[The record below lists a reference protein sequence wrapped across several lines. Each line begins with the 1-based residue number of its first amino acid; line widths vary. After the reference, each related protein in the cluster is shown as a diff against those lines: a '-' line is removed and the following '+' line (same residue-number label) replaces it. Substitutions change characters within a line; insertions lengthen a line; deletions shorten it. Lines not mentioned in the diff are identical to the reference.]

1 MRDPR
6 PATRTDGT
14 GALPRLLLS
23 LRERFARTAI
33 PRRVLLALAIAV
45 AAAFLLHRS
54 TLALV
59 LLLVFGVFALFL
71 LARRVGQRALWTV
84 RNRLIATYLL
94 MGLAPV
100 VLFVLLA
107 GIAAYLFSGQF
118 ATNTALAALD
128 AELLPLKERA
138 VALSGVVAHE
148 TLVHPGAKEV
158 DVPDFNDGPRN
169 PIAANGA
176 LRYAAWLDG
185 APLQLRGAPP
195 TVQTGLPAW
204 VEPGFNGVVEEN
216 GRLYLRVADGFS
228 FGPDKVPVHA
238 LRVTVSVLLDRNRLG
253 AVARGLG
260 VVKLLHGS
268 ALRTDEREIEGKTRG
283 MADPDPRRS
292 PFAPVSGGIL
302 PVTPYPV
309 DPPILF
315 LAPMPCV
322 DWQTGA
328 RIPAQVGVI
337 SRAGLLYSRLF
348 ATSVRIGALVRS
360 ALLAIAVV
368 FAMLEALALYLAVR
382 LSRTITRSVADLY
395 RATMEIDRGH
405 FEHRIP
411 VRRRDQLG
419 ALSASFN
426 KMSASLVDL
435 LDQQQQK
442 QRLENELS
450 IAQEVQNNLFP
461 ASPVRLPRFE
471 LHGICKPARTVS
483 GDYYDFLQA
492 GAGEI
497 CFAVGDISG
506 KGISAALLM
515 ASLHAAVRAFCSGD
529 QDFKQGGG
537 SPFRLTSPA
546 RLLTLLNRHLLAS
559 TQPEKYATLF
569 LACYSS
575 ATAELCYANGGQ
587 PPPLLLRAGG
597 QVERLDRGGSV
608 VGLLGGMRYEEAT
621 VTLTPG
627 DLVMIYSD
635 GVTEPENAFGEFGE
649 QRLLDLVRAHRH
661 EPLASISGAVMR
673 ALHAWIGEV
682 EQPDDITLVLAR
694 KL

>member
-1 MRDPR
+1 
-6 PATRTDGT
+6 
-14 GALPRLLLS
+14 
-23 LRERFARTAI
+23 
-33 PRRVLLALAIAV
+33 
-45 AAAFLLHRS
+45 
-54 TLALV
+54 
-59 LLLVFGVFALFL
+59 
-71 LARRVGQRALWTV
+71 
-84 RNRLIATYLL
+84 
-94 MGLAPV
+94 
-100 VLFVLLA
+100 
-107 GIAAYLFSGQF
+107 
-118 ATNTALAALD
+118 
-128 AELLPLKERA
+128 
-138 VALSGVVAHE
+138 
-148 TLVHPGAKEV
+148 
-158 DVPDFNDGPRN
+158 
-169 PIAANGA
+169 
-176 LRYAAWLDG
+176 
-185 APLQLRGAPP
+185 
-195 TVQTGLPAW
+195 
-204 VEPGFNGVVEEN
+204 
-216 GRLYLRVADGFS
+216 
-228 FGPDKVPVHA
+228 
-238 LRVTVSVLLDRNRLG
+238 
-253 AVARGLG
+253 
-260 VVKLLHGS
+260 
-268 ALRTDEREIEGKTRG
+268 
-283 MADPDPRRS
+283 
-292 PFAPVSGGIL
+292 
-302 PVTPYPV
+302 
-309 DPPILF
+309 
-315 LAPMPCV
+315 MPCGA
-322 DWQTGA
+322 WQTGA

-348 ATSVRIGALVRS
+348 ATSVRIGAIVRTALV
-360 ALLAIAVV
+360 AIAVV
-368 FAMLEALALYLAVR
+368 FAVLEAMALYLAIR

-395 RATMEIDRGH
+395 RATVEIDRGH

-419 ALSASFN
+419 ALSTSFN

-435 LDQQQQK
+435 LAQQQQK

-461 ASPVRLPRFE
+461 ASPVHLPRFE
-471 LHGICKPARTVS
+471 LYGVCKPARTVS
-483 GDYYDFLQA
+483 GDYYDFLHA
-492 GAGEI
+492 GDGEI
-497 CFAVGDISG
+497 CFAAGDISG

-529 QDFKQGGG
+529 QTGTREVGGA

-575 ATAELCYANGGQ
+575 ATAELTYANGGQ

-597 QVERLDRGGSV
+597 QVERLDCGGSV
-608 VGLLGGMRYEEAT
+608 VGLLGGMHYGEAT